1 MCSFN
6 MRLFNKVVIIGVG
19 LIGGSIGLGIKKR
32 KLAKQVIGISRHKK
46 TINSAKARGAI
57 DFGYLDLSAVSQA
70 DLIVLATPINS
81 IIQLGLKIS
90 PLVKPDALIT
100 DAGSTKKL
108 IVKALEKILPNFVGA
123 HPLAGSEKQGVM
135 NAQADLFCRSLCV
148 LTPTAKTS
156 KAALNM
162 IKRFWMELGAG
173 IVYLSPGRHDKFISY
188 VSQLPHIV
196 AFSLIQ
202 SVPHNS
208 LYLASTGLRDTTRI
222 AASAALLWKDILF
235 TNSENILDALEIFSR
250 SLSRIKSAIKQ
261 KDAQAL
267 ERILRQ
273 ARQKRQ
279 SLE

>member
-1 MCSFN
+1 

-46 TINSAKARGAI
+46 TINCALAQGAI
-57 DFGYLDLSAVSQA
+57 DFGYLDLRAVSQA
-70 DLIVLATPINS
+70 DLIVLATPISS
-81 IIQLGLKIS
+81 IIKLGLKIS
-90 PLVKPDALIT
+90 PLVKPGALVT

-123 HPLAGSEKQGVM
+123 HPLAGSEKQGVI

-148 LTPTAKTS
+148 LTPTARTS
-156 KAALNM
+156 KAALKT
-162 IKRFWMELGAG
+162 IKRFWIELGAE
-173 IVYLSPGRHDKFISY
+173 IVCFSPSRHDKFISY

-222 AASAALLWKDILF
+222 AGSGALLWKDILF
-235 TNSENILDALEIFSR
+235 TNSENILGALKTFSR
-250 SLSRIKSAIKQ
+250 CLSRIESAIKQ
-261 KDAQAL
+261 KDASAL

-273 ARQKRQ
+273 ARGKRQ
-279 SLE
+279 DLGLK